1 MTVASERS
9 AERSERSIGG
19 SGSNRIVTGPV
30 HTRVLLLN
38 DGDNTEHILYRLQKG
53 YVYLLVKKRNLRE
66 KRLRTR
72 ILFFVIFRLEA
83 SVPSRAIVVGQK
95 DPPVRES
102 SGSG

>member
-19 SGSNRIVTGPV
+19 SGSNRIVTGPIQ
-30 HTRVLLLN
+30 TRVLLLN

-53 YVYLLVKKRNLRE
+53 YVYLLGKKG
-66 KRLRTR
+66 TSR